1 MNWVRAFFKYIMSQI
16 FCAALVIGPW
26 VFTMIASIVWLPENI
41 TKADWFWWVVIGF
54 LIVSFSIMNAFV
66 SPPKTL
72 KQCLRE
78 EGLA

>member
-1 MNWVRAFFKYIMSQI
+1 VSWVRTFFKYLMSQI
-16 FCAALVIGPW
+16 FCAALLVGPW
-26 VFTMIASIVWLPENI
+26 TLAMIASIIWLPENI

-54 LIVSFSIMNAFV
+54 LIVSFAIINAV
-66 SPPKTL
+66 IPAPKTL